1 MRTKNEL
8 LTAMKQNRAERV
20 RLLTLQDSTQ
30 LVKLIE
36 RLGHFELVDLDIKWL
51 EKNINEKAVA

>member
-36 RLGHFELVDLDIKWL
+36 RLGHFELVDSDIKWL